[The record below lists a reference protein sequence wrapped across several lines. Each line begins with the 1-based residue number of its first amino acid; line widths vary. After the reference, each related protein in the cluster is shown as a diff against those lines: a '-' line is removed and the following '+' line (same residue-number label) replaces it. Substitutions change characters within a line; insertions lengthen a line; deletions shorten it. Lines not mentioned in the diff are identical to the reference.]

1 MRLRAALTK
10 FIKELENLNYPETTI
25 RGYATDIKQFI
36 EFLQDF
42 NVEDISTVS
51 PKHAELFIERL
62 ESENY
67 APRSIS
73 RKINALKLF
82 DNFLYGQGL
91 INDHFANELKHPEQE
106 QRELRILSSDELAK
120 LREVVVNDLKY
131 RAIIETLLQTGM
143 GISELA
149 GLTIDDVVLVPGPKF
164 GEVHI
169 RNRTGQRVVPI
180 NNAME
185 KVLEEY
191 LEIRPESESRALFVT
206 KNGKPLLER
215 NIRRK
220 LKEYFKKAGIN
231 NVMVNDLRNTF
242 IANQLMK
249 GVSIGRVAYLVGY
262 KNISSLNKFVKA
274 LGDKI
279 KTPDYGVIE
288 EV

>member
-1 MRLRAALTK
+1 MRLSSALTK
-10 FIKELENLNYPETTI
+10 FVKELENSNYPETTI
-25 RGYATDIKQFI
+25 RGYTTDIKQFI

-42 NVEDISTVS
+42 KVEDISMIS
-51 PKHAELFIERL
+51 SKHANLFVEDL
-62 ESENY
+62 SSEDY

-82 DNFLYGQGL
+82 DNFLYEQGL
-91 INDHFANELKHPEQE
+91 INEHFSDELKHPEQD
-106 QRELRILSSDELAK
+106 QRELRILSSGELQK
-120 LREVVVNDLKY
+120 LREVIVGDVKY
-131 RAIIETLLQTGM
+131 KAIIETLLQTGM
-143 GISELA
+143 GTSELA

-164 GEVHI
+164 GEVHV
-169 RNRTGQRVVPI
+169 RNRSGRRIIPI

-185 KVLEEY
+185 KVIEEY
-191 LEIRPESESRALFVT
+191 LSVRPESESRALFIT
-206 KNGKPLLER
+206 KNGKALHER
-215 NIRRK
+215 NMRRK
-220 LKEYFKKAGIN
+220 IKEYFKKAGISD
-231 NVMVNDLRNTF
+231 VMVNDLRNTF

-279 KTPDYGVIE
+279 KIPDFGEIE